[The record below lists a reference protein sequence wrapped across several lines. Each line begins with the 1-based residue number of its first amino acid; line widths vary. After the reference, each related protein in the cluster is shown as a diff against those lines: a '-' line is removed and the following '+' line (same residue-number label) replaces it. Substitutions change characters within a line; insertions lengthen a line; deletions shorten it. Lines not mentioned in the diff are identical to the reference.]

1 MDNFH
6 MSLNGCVSKVALLE
20 TLYALILK
28 NIETKEILKPNQYYI
43 MTLTT
48 LEEYVKREI
57 FKTDKELFDFCPA
70 CDETGNTIE
79 ALMKG
84 LFQEAKKLQKERDE
98 ILKINRSIA
107 KSIEELR
114 SVVKNIGNLV

>member
-1 MDNFH
+1 
-6 MSLNGCVSKVALLE
+6 MS
-20 TLYALILK
+20 
-28 NIETKEILKPNQYYI
+28 
-43 MTLTT
+43 LTT
-48 LEEYVKREI
+48 LEDYIKREI

-70 CDETGNTIE
+70 CDETGYTVE

-107 KSIEELR
+107 KSIEELKT
-114 SVVKNIGNLV
+114 VVKNIGKSV

>member
-1 MDNFH
+1 
-6 MSLNGCVSKVALLE
+6 MS
-20 TLYALILK
+20 
-28 NIETKEILKPNQYYI
+28 
-43 MTLTT
+43 LTT
-48 LEEYVKREI
+48 LEDYVKREI

-70 CDETGNTIE
+70 CDETGNTVE

-107 KSIEELR
+107 KSIKELKTI
-114 SVVKNIGNLV
+114 VNDIGSIV

>member
-1 MDNFH
+1 M
-6 MSLNGCVSKVALLE
+6 
-20 TLYALILK
+20 
-28 NIETKEILKPNQYYI
+28 P
-43 MTLTT
+43 LTT
-48 LEEYVKREI
+48 LEDYVKREI

-70 CDETGNTIE
+70 CDETGNTVE

-107 KSIEELR
+107 KSIQEL
-114 SVVKNIGNLV
+114 KNIVKDIGTKI

>member
-1 MDNFH
+1 
-6 MSLNGCVSKVALLE
+6 
-20 TLYALILK
+20 
-28 NIETKEILKPNQYYI
+28 

-48 LEEYVKREI
+48 LEDYVKREI

-84 LFQEAKKLQKERDE
+84 LFQEAKQLQKERDD
-98 ILKINRSIA
+98 ILRINRSIA
-107 KSIEELR
+107 KSVSQLKE
-114 SVVKNIGNLV
+114 VVNNIGSLV

>member
-98 ILKINRSIA
+98 ILKVNRSIA

-114 SVVKNIGNLV
+114 NVVKNIGNLV

>member
-1 MDNFH
+1 
-6 MSLNGCVSKVALLE
+6 
-20 TLYALILK
+20 
-28 NIETKEILKPNQYYI
+28 

-48 LEEYVKREI
+48 LKEYVKREI

-84 LFQEAKKLQKERDE
+84 LFQETKKLQKERDE

-107 KSIEELR
+107 KSIEDLKT
-114 SVVKNIGNLV
+114 VVKDIGSLV